1 MDENELNKLMLEKF
15 GSVQLDKQE
24 RKFYLYYD
32 ILGRITG
39 LSPKPMEGQ
48 EDNSQ
53 TFISKEKFNELQ
65 DVNLLNLVVDS
76 TTDPVSIVDI
86 SAEWT
91 KKDINIPKLDQS
103 LWTEN
108 RLVTLQFVKNKRNLK
123 IKVANQLP
131 VARKIFVVPQ
141 GQYMR
146 KLAEITLHTATDE
159 DHHIPPYKNVDGCE
173 ILTEQDLNSFV
184 AYREVE
190 NETDLSN

>member
-1 MDENELNKLMLEKF
+1 MDVDELNKLMAEKF
-15 GSVQLDKQE
+15 NSVQIDKQE
-24 RKFYLYYD
+24 QQFYLYYD
-32 ILGRITG
+32 MLGKITG
-39 LSPKPMEGQ
+39 MSPAPIEEQK
-48 EDNSQ
+48 DNFQ
-53 TFISKEKFNELQ
+53 TFISREKFIELQ
-65 DVNLLNLVVDS
+65 DVNLNNFVIDS
-76 TTDPVSIVDI
+76 TNDPVSIVDI
-86 SAEWT
+86 SAEYT

-103 LWTEN
+103 LWTTN
-108 RLVTLQFVKNKRNLK
+108 RLVTLQFVKDKRNLK

-159 DHHIPPYKNVDGCE
+159 DYHIPPYKNIDGCE

>member
-39 LSPKPMEGQ
+39 LSPRPMEGQ

-65 DVNLLNLVVDS
+65 DVNLLNLVVDP

-108 RLVTLQFVKNKRNLK
+108 RLVTLQFVKDKRNLK

-131 VARKIFVVPQ
+131 TARKIFVVPQ

-159 DHHIPPYKNVDGCE
+159 DYHIPSYKNIDGCE

>member
-1 MDENELNKLMLEKF
+1 MDVNELNKLMAEKF
-15 GSVQLDKQE
+15 GSVQIDKQE
-24 RKFYLYYD
+24 QQFYLYYD
-32 ILGRITG
+32 MLGKITG
-39 LSPKPMEGQ
+39 MSAAPIEEQK
-48 EDNSQ
+48 DNFQ
-53 TFISKEKFNELQ
+53 TFINKEKFIELQ
-65 DVNLLNLVVDS
+65 DVNLNNFVVDS
-76 TTDPVSIVDI
+76 TSDPVSIVDI

-103 LWTEN
+103 LWTTN
-108 RLVTLQFVKNKRNLK
+108 RLVTLQFVKDKRNLK
-123 IKVANQLP
+123 IKVNNQLP

-159 DHHIPPYKNVDGCE
+159 DYHIPPYKNIDGCE